1 MLKLKLQYFGHLM
14 RRTDSFEKTLML
26 GKIEGG
32 RRRGWQRMNDW
43 MKSQTQ
49 WRWVWVSSGSWW
61 WTGKP
66 GVLRSVGSQRV
77 GQDWGADW
85 NWIGIELLC
94 SAKIKKKK
102 KAAFAVLLL
111 PIRYNTLL
119 LIIAEMLCSALLQS
133 PFQDVFPSH
142 LLTVYGSI
150 IELLFIIPTQH
161 ALSFSGPSSQP
172 LTPCPANYH

>member
-1 MLKLKLQYFGHLM
+1 MYCGPWGCKELH
-14 RRTDSFEKTLML
+14 RTEQL
-26 GKIEGG
+26 
-32 RRRGWQRMNDW
+32 
-43 MKSQTQ
+43 
-49 WRWVWVSSGSWW
+49 
-61 WTGKP
+61 
-66 GVLRSVGSQRV
+66 
-77 GQDWGADW
+77 
-85 NWIGIELLC
+85 IGIELELNY
-94 SAKIKKKK
+94 SALPKFKKKK
-102 KAAFAVLLL
+102 KKAFAVLLL
-111 PIRYNTLL
+111 PIRYNTFL